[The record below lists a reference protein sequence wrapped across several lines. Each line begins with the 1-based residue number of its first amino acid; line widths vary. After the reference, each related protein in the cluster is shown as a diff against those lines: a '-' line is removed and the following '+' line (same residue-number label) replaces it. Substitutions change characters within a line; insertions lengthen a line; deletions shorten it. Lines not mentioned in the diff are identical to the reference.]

1 MDAWVQVV
9 GFFARVPAQV
19 WVAAMTANLILT
31 IATWSVARRRLRRA
45 GEHTAHPDLVTGT
58 RRTRDTALTVAALVP
73 AALFLMMVI
82 AGSMHGLVAFGRN
95 VLGWRN
101 GWEYLVPATLDGVS
115 VAFAFLA
122 FRAVRRGKAP
132 DRCYR
137 VVWGA
142 ASASASINFSYEFD
156 QSGNALAGGYVGL
169 LSVLGMVMFH
179 EFLSQFEDGVD
190 NHIKRENPKFGLR
203 WLTWPTNTLL
213 AATAWRNHPPPDG
226 TPGTVAAAVVNLNR
240 VRQMKRE
247 GGSPA
252 RPPVDATP
260 LAAQRV
266 STRRTRPERRRPGA
280 RQPTEAADLVGI
292 RVPTT
297 PATIRAWAETWVRMS
312 ADEDLLSGPLT
323 DDTLAHARYGR
334 SARQLRRLR
343 RAVLSGALRQQA
355 EYLGVDLPEA
365 FIDLPLAVTRPA
377 TASYGH
383 RPHGSPTPADGPRRG
398 GIAPHD
404 LA

>member
-1 MDAWVQVV
+1 MDAWVEVV
-9 GFFARVPAQV
+9 GFFARVPAGV

-31 IATWSVARRRLRRA
+31 VATWSVARRRLRRA
-45 GEHTAHPDLVTGT
+45 GERTAHPDLQTGD

-82 AGSMHGLVAFGRN
+82 AGSMHGLVAFGRT
-95 VLGWRN
+95 VLGWRD

-142 ASASASINFSYEFD
+142 ASASASINFSYEYD
-156 QSGNALAGGYVGL
+156 QSGNVLAGGYVGL

-213 AATAWRNHPPPDG
+213 AATAWRNHPPPEG
-226 TPGTVAAAVVNLNR
+226 TPGTVAAAVANLNR
-240 VRQMKRE
+240 VREMKRE
-247 GGSPA
+247 DKKPA
-252 RPPVDATP
+252 RPPQVAVARPIRPADATP
-260 LAAQRV
+260 LAAPQVNTQRTTQ
-266 STRRTRPERRRPGA
+266 SRAQRAAGRRRPG
-280 RQPTEAADLVGI
+280 RRSPREAAADAGEI

-297 PATIRAWAETWVRMS
+297 AATVRAWAETWVHMS
-312 ADEDLLSGPLT
+312 ADDELLSGPLT
-323 DDTLAHARYGR
+323 DDTLARARYGR

-355 EYLGVDLPEA
+355 EHLGVELPHEYM
-365 FIDLPLAVTRPA
+365 DMPLARTQVV
-377 TASYGH
+377 G
-383 RPHGSPTPADGPRRG
+383 
-398 GIAPHD
+398 
-404 LA
+404 